1 MGVNRKGLSMDFSF
15 LYCLEEGDITAISA
29 THAGHKYFME
39 VGIFNLYLRNLRI
52 LIKDNRF

>member
-1 MGVNRKGLSMDFSF
+1 MGVNRMGLGMDLSF
-15 LYCLEEGDITAISA
+15 LYCLEEADITAINA
-29 THAGHKYFME
+29 TQTGHKYFME